1 MITKEDKQIIMKIIL
16 MSILGA
22 LLLIYGV
29 EAA

>member
-1 MITKEDKQIIMKIIL
+1 MITKEDKRTIIKIIF

-29 EAA
+29 EAT